1 MSWCDKLASTPGV
14 GFLLSPHFFSADT
27 LVESLSPILDQWVDG
42 LDRPTFTVNQHASFN
57 VSLTT
62 KDGFTYG
69 FDHNR
74 VHVAFNHR
82 IRAKPVSGGPPV
94 MEMLSVP
101 KPYTALLDEAC
112 ERLIEAT
119 SLLPHIQ
126 GRKIMGAGIITTTAA
141 AAEDIPPGVAWFV
154 DYMTKPWGRELESFN
169 INVLSVLSDS
179 DVLTDKCLHTAV
191 KTDDSEKLLTIV
203 FDFHRR
209 LKVGNQV
216 SHDNLSSLLH
226 HCRDD
231 ALKYFE
237 ELAEGNRFDEHD
249 NSDTEQLLSRV

>member
-1 MSWCDKLASTPGV
+1 MHSISWCGTNRWRKRQCGGRRAARMSWCDKLASTPGV

-119 SLLPHIQ
+119 SLL
-126 GRKIMGAGIITTTAA
+126 
-141 AAEDIPPGVAWFV
+141 
-154 DYMTKPWGRELESFN
+154 
-169 INVLSVLSDS
+169 
-179 DVLTDKCLHTAV
+179 
-191 KTDDSEKLLTIV
+191 LLI
-203 FDFHRR
+203 
-209 LKVGNQV
+209 
-216 SHDNLSSLLH
+216 S
-226 HCRDD
+226 
-231 ALKYFE
+231 
-237 ELAEGNRFDEHD
+237 
-249 NSDTEQLLSRV
+249 LSRTSAKST